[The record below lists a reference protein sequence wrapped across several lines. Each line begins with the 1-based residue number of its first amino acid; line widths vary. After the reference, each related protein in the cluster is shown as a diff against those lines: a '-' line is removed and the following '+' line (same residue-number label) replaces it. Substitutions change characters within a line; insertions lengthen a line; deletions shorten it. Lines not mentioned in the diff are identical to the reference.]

1 MKIAH
6 EIYALYR
13 DNSFYIGEL
22 KNLVRE
28 DNFRAGMSFYVAQ
41 YNPKL
46 IQITGKLKIEPTEY
60 LSRLTEKFSDDSS
73 YLWKIED
80 FNEQIDKLYLEWQLI
95 DALNL
100 ILSEPQKYFHNAQ
113 HELSTKLNRI
123 KVPRIVAEKFQ
134 PNLKDIFQAF
144 DSIKKNSVKDFEQA
158 INQIKTFAAQFKE
171 FFDNQFLTLPTL
183 RGIYEK
189 IELSRGQSLFS
200 KAMPSC
206 PYTVTRRLQLTFC

>member
-1 MKIAH
+1 MVGGVSADSDGKKIKPAIELNQDKIDEDLKFAGYNMIVTSEINMK
-6 EIYALYR
+6 
-13 DNSFYIGEL
+13 D
-22 KNLVRE
+22 E
-28 DNFRAGMSFYVAQ
+28 DV
-41 YNPKL
+41 YN
-46 IQITGKLKIEPTEY
+46 TY
-60 LSRLTEKFSDDSS
+60 HN
-73 YLWKIED
+73 LWKIED

-144 DSIKKNSVKDFEQA
+144 DSIKKNSVKNFEQA

-171 FFDNQFLTLPTL
+171 FFDNQFLTLPRWDL
-183 RGIYEK
+183 
-189 IELSRGQSLFS
+189 
-200 KAMPSC
+200 
-206 PYTVTRRLQLTFC
+206 